1 MSILNDKLDNLNN
14 FPIGIYKDNLDVC
27 LFDFKKNFFNK
38 ITASELENT
47 LSFTKEL
54 LMGLNQITKFK
65 TYLIDSSNA
74 ISENFPNIVKYQTN
88 FDEVLK
94 NVNDNIDKIYQ
105 EFEEAGMATSIISKY
120 QPMLFVI
127 YNFSNFKTKLTS
139 NLGDILTNLYN
150 KSLKLPIINLIVI
163 DNVDEF
169 KKVEFETWFKLMGN
183 PDQAIWIG
191 EGISNQ
197 YTIKLVRSSDRA
209 LQTPLTND
217 FGYAVVNGKHA
228 LIKVLTFDT
237 KAYQEMP
244 QPEPVSQSD
253 SISDIEE
260 L

>member
-1 MSILNDKLDNLNN
+1 MI
-14 FPIGIYKDNLDVC
+14 FYA
-27 LFDFKKNFFNK
+27 KKNC
-38 ITASELENT
+38 S
-47 LSFTKEL
+47 
-54 LMGLNQITKFK
+54 
-65 TYLIDSSNA
+65 
-74 ISENFPNIVKYQTN
+74 
-88 FDEVLK
+88 
-94 NVNDNIDKIYQ
+94 
-105 EFEEAGMATSIISKY
+105 
-120 QPMLFVI
+120 
-127 YNFSNFKTKLTS
+127 YNFSNFKSKLTS

-197 YTIKLVRSSDRA
+197 YTIKLLRSSDRS

-228 LIKVLTFDT
+228 LIKVLTFDM

-244 QPEPVSQSD
+244 QPEPISQSD